1 MHHITKQLSFLPL
14 LLGLA
19 QLSACGAGLEQSFTT
34 PSSPAAGSAPNSIV
48 GNNTPVD
55 HIPPVDACTSQMPA
69 PRGLRRL
76 TEAEINNTVQDL
88 FASAQAPQSTD
99 LFNNDPETYGFRDIY
114 SNLQV
119 RDNGATNVENFAEA
133 CATFAGS
140 NLAAISSCTV
150 PTDACRT
157 AFITGFGARAFRQP
171 LSPSTVADYLALMQS
186 MPDFAS
192 GVTATVSAMLQ
203 SPYFLY
209 RTELGGTPSA
219 TFTLTPYEV
228 ASELSYLY
236 TASMP
241 DTALMQAAAQN
252 ALATPAQLAAQAAR
266 LLKTPRAHAAVQ
278 EFFMQWLQVT
288 DLVNDSRTEGTTSLS
303 APVKLDMQTEAR
315 MMIDDVVFT
324 KNGSFSDLLTANT
337 TFINQNLS
345 TFYGAPGGGAGA
357 TFAPVPVASLQR
369 DLGVLGLGGV
379 LAAASQSTYAS
390 PTLRGRMVRMRL
402 LCNSL
407 NPPPVGVPQLSSQ
420 APNQTTRQRFTHHV
434 TSATCASCHTL
445 MDPLGYT
452 MGNYDT
458 VGRRRPGDLEMGQ
471 PVDTTGDVT
480 QAADGSKTPLKNLAD
495 LTQFLAQS
503 QEAEACMS
511 RHWAMYAFGAVS
523 FPQDGCTYD
532 ATASAAAAAKYNLQQ
547 TLIGLTQVPSFTQ
560 RVMDP

>member
-1 MHHITKQLSFLPL
+1 
-14 LLGLA
+14 
-19 QLSACGAGLEQSFTT
+19 
-34 PSSPAAGSAPNSIV
+34 
-48 GNNTPVD
+48 
-55 HIPPVDACTSQMPA
+55 
-69 PRGLRRL
+69 
-76 TEAEINNTVQDL
+76 
-88 FASAQAPQSTD
+88 
-99 LFNNDPETYGFRDIY
+99 
-114 SNLQV
+114 
-119 RDNGATNVENFAEA
+119 
-133 CATFAGS
+133 
-140 NLAAISSCTV
+140 
-150 PTDACRT
+150 
-157 AFITGFGARAFRQP
+157 
-171 LSPSTVADYLALMQS
+171 
-186 MPDFAS
+186 
-192 GVTATVSAMLQ
+192 
-203 SPYFLY
+203 
-209 RTELGGTPSA
+209 
-219 TFTLTPYEV
+219 
-228 ASELSYLY
+228 
-236 TASMP
+236 MP